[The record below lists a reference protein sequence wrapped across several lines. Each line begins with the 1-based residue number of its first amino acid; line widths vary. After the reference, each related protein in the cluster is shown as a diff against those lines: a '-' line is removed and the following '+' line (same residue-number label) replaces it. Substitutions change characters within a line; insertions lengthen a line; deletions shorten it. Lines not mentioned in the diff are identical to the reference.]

1 MKNLISVTVPD
12 EDQRLVLKAVG
23 DIKLT
28 MPFLTKLSNGA
39 RANLQMMN
47 DGRKPFVEKCLDFAS
62 RNPNLRPEENIV
74 TEGDKDIKLF
84 SFLQSVE
91 NELSQILEMVRDTR
105 QLAGSEA
112 YDAGLKIY
120 RKAKYNESNDVPGSK
135 AIVEELGKLFKQG
148 GSSDI
153 EPNVK

>member
-1 MKNLISVTVPD
+1 MKNLISITVPD
-12 EDQRLVLKAVG
+12 EDQRLVFKAVG

-28 MPFLTKLSNGA
+28 MPFLTKLSKGV
-39 RANLQMMN
+39 RENLQMMY
-47 DGRKPFVEKCLDFAS
+47 DGRKPFVEKCLDYAS
-62 RNPNLRPEENIV
+62 RNRDLRPEENIV
-74 TEGDKDIKLF
+74 EEGSKDLKLF

-91 NELSQILEMVRDTR
+91 IELVQLLEMIHDTR

-112 YDAGLKIY
+112 FDAGLRIY
-120 RKAKYNESNDVPGSK
+120 RKAKYNESIDVPGSK

>member
-1 MKNLISVTVPD
+1 MSVTVPD

-28 MPFLTKLSNGA
+28 MPFLTKLSDGD
-39 RANLQMMN
+39 RANLQMMY
-47 DGRKPFVEKCLDFAS
+47 DGRKPFVEKCLDYAS
-62 RNPNLRPEENIV
+62 RNPDLRPEENIIE
-74 TEGDKDIKLF
+74 EGSKDLKLF

-148 GSSDI
+148 GSDNT
-153 EPNVK
+153 EPTVN

>member
-12 EDQRLVLKAVG
+12 EDQRLVFKAVG

-28 MPFLTKLSNGA
+28 MPFLTKLSDGA

-62 RNPNLRPEENIV
+62 LNPNLRAEENIV
-74 TEGDKDIKLF
+74 EEGSKDIKLF

-91 NELSQILEMVRDTR
+91 MELVQLLEMIHDTR

-112 YDAGLKIY
+112 YDSGLRIY
-120 RKAKYNESNDVPGSK
+120 RKAKYNESIDVPGSK

>member
-1 MKNLISVTVPD
+1 MKNFISITVPD
-12 EDQRLVLKAVG
+12 EDKSLVLKAVG
-23 DIKLT
+23 DIKFT
-28 MPFLTKLSNGA
+28 MPFLTKLSNSA
-39 RANLQMMN
+39 RGNLQMMN
-47 DGRKPFVEKCLDFAS
+47 DGRKPFVEKCLDYAS
-62 RNPNLRPEENIV
+62 RNSNLRPEENIV

-148 GSSDI
+148 GSDNT
-153 EPNVK
+153 EPKVN

>member
-1 MKNLISVTVPD
+1 MSVTVPD

-28 MPFLTKLSNGA
+28 MPFLTKLSDGD
-39 RANLQMMN
+39 RANLQMMY
-47 DGRKPFVEKCLDFAS
+47 DGRKPFVEKCLDYAS
-62 RNPNLRPEENIV
+62 RNPDLRPEENIIE
-74 TEGDKDIKLF
+74 EGSKDLKLF

-148 GSSDI
+148 GSDNT
-153 EPNVK
+153 EPKVN

>member
-1 MKNLISVTVPD
+1 MRS
-12 EDQRLVLKAVG
+12 
-23 DIKLT
+23 
-28 MPFLTKLSNGA
+28 
-39 RANLQMMN
+39 
-47 DGRKPFVEKCLDFAS
+47 S
-62 RNPNLRPEENIV
+62 RNPDLRPEENIIE
-74 TEGDKDIKLF
+74 EGSKDLKLF

-148 GSSDI
+148 GSDNT
-153 EPNVK
+153 EPTVN